1 LDVCGVLGYSKVVF
15 LLSHGFK
22 PFYASI
28 ISVSTLFNMQVSFR
42 WNARC
47 VWYILSTNYYVPAY
61 EFIRVYSV
69 LSFSFEII
77 YIVHKPQASPDS
89 PHYTNKTTKTQIT
102 RKCLFFKAQLCTKL
116 QHRWALD
123 WICI

>member
-1 LDVCGVLGYSKVVF
+1 LFKQLNNNKFPALDVCGVLGYSKVVF

-28 ISVSTLFNMQVSFR
+28 ISVSTLLNMQVSFR

-47 VWYILSTNYYVPAY
+47 VWYILSATYVPAY

-77 YIVHKPQASPDS
+77 YIVHKLKVD
-89 PHYTNKTTKTQIT
+89 
-102 RKCLFFKAQLCTKL
+102 KCLAFC
-116 QHRWALD
+116 
-123 WICI
+123 ICSSTQVSFR